1 MTTAG
6 GNLLYHAMI
15 AKKASIQSNIT
26 EMSFTESQRSNTS
39 IISRVSNKMSTSTTM
54 LKRMSKRISTA
65 FGYRRKST
73 ESMPH
78 GLYSDINFVP
88 EELPKVRPQE
98 TSGSFSLKLRYTFMF
113 VEWLIFCSMMPTLF
127 LMLGSLFEKIFTSI
141 GWTLVISV
149 MNCHYI
155 KINTLFHG
163 E

>member
-1 MTTAG
+1 MTAAG

-26 EMSFTESQRSNTS
+26 EMSYTESQRSNTS
-39 IISRVSNKMSTSTTM
+39 IISRVSNKVSASTTM

-88 EELPKVRPQE
+88 EELPKARPQE
-98 TSGSFSLKLRYTFMF
+98 ASGSFSLKLRYTFMF

-127 LMLGSLFEKIFTSI
+127 LMLGSLFETIFTSM
-141 GWTLVISV
+141 G
-149 MNCHYI
+149 
-155 KINTLFHG
+155 
-163 E
+163 